1 MSESRRDRR
10 WILNIWVVIAA
21 VSMILFI
28 CSYYQYRGES
38 QITMS
43 EKVILVLTAVAS
55 LFSLLVTVLSQIHY
69 YQRRFKTMDEIK
81 SGVINGNERLIDR
94 LDLEEKSLATEH
106 KDIRD
111 IARDI
116 RFYQEQ
122 ELELQKSI
130 WDTVQDTGM
139 LKDGIEK
146 ICMQNAQLKTEMEG
160 LKQEMNKLQEGNKK
174 LVKQMQRQQYYSQDL
189 EME

>member
-10 WILNIWVVIAA
+10 WILNIWVVVAA
-21 VSMILFI
+21 VSMILYI
-28 CSYYQYRGES
+28 CSYHQCRGES

-43 EKVILVLTAVAS
+43 EKVILVLTAAAS
-55 LFSLLVTVLSQIHY
+55 FFSLLATVLSQILY
-69 YQRRFKTMDEIK
+69 YRKDSRTMDEIK
-81 SGVINGNERLIDR
+81 SGVSSGNEKLCDR
-94 LDLEEKSLATEH
+94 LDTKEKSLAAEH

-116 RFYQEQ
+116 RLYQKQ

-130 WDTVQDTGM
+130 RNTVPDAGM

-146 ICMQNAQLKTEMEG
+146 ICMENAQLRTEMAG
-160 LKQEMNKLQEGNKK
+160 LKQEMVKLQERNKK
-174 LVKQMQRQQYYSQDL
+174 LVKQMQRQQYHSQDL

>member
-1 MSESRRDRR
+1 MSESGRDRR
-10 WILNIWVVIAA
+10 WILNILVVVAS
-21 VSMILFI
+21 VSMALYI

-43 EKVILVLTAVAS
+43 EKVILLLTAVAS
-55 LFSLLVTVLSQIHY
+55 FFSLLAMALSQILY
-69 YQRRFKTMDEIK
+69 YRKDSRTMDEIK
-81 SGVINGNERLIDR
+81 SGVSSGNEKLCDR
-94 LDLEEKSLATEH
+94 LDTKEKSLAADH
-106 KDIRD
+106 RDIRD

-174 LVKQMQRQQYYSQDL
+174 LVKQMQRQQYYSPDL

>member
-43 EKVILVLTAVAS
+43 EKVILLLTAVAS
-55 LFSLLVTVLSQIHY
+55 FFSLLATVLSQILY
-69 YQRRFKTMDEIK
+69 YRKDSRTMDEIK
-81 SGVINGNERLIDR
+81 SGVSSGNAKLCDR
-94 LDLEEKSLATEH
+94 LDTEEKSLAADH

-116 RFYQEQ
+116 RLYQEQ

-130 WDTVQDTGM
+130 RNTVPDAGM

-146 ICMQNAQLKTEMEG
+146 ICMENAQLRTEMAG
-160 LKQEMNKLQEGNKK
+160 LKQEMVKLQERNKK
-174 LVKQMQRQQYYSQDL
+174 LVKQMQRQQYHSQDL